1 MIIFGLMEQFLGRL
15 VSQSIQQRQRKPCQ
29 VRNGLLQFVSSPL
42 AFSISIQ
49 QQPLLRFLKKLS
61 TFYLIERFL
70 CISLLLRF
78 NYVMLLQS
86 DVVGEGEDVSVE
98 TMGVSNGDVQFNG
111 SQAVTVTVSLIIAI
125 YVLSSYFSC
134 LFSVK
139 EGYLF
144 QAFIFWTL
152 FYE

>member
-1 MIIFGLMEQFLGRL
+1 MGWWNSFLGDWFP
-15 VSQSIQQRQRKPCQ
+15 SPY
-29 VRNGLLQFVSSPL
+29 SSESHVKSGMDFSSSSLPLSPFPL
-42 AFSISIQ
+42 ASNSN
-49 QQPLLRFLKKLS
+49 PYSGSLKSYLL
-61 TFYLIERFL
+61 FYLIERFL